1 MSLDKTVINSAVDK
15 KYTEFSAAIKTE
27 LQNKLSSHPTSVTYA
42 SEYDNIQ
49 TVKQKFAEINGQ
61 SEE

>member
-1 MSLDKTVINSAVDK
+1 MSLDKTVIKSAVDK
-15 KYTEFSAAIKTE
+15 KYTEFSTAIKTE
-27 LQNKLSSHPTSVTYA
+27 LQNKLSAHPNSVAYA
-42 SEYDNIQ
+42 TEYDNIQ

>member
-1 MSLDKTVINSAVDK
+1 MSLDKTVIKSAIDK
-15 KYTEFSAAIKTE
+15 KYTEFSTAIKTE
-27 LQNKLSSHPTSVTYA
+27 LQNKLSSHPNSVAYA
-42 SEYDNIQ
+42 AQYDNIQ